1 MPLFK
6 PPNFMNMAENKPA
19 NSGSFDRVFVDS
31 GQDFLSAS
39 LNGGEWVS
47 AQSALQNS
55 DLYAIISQLSSD
67 LATIKL
73 TANQK
78 RWQGIIDNPSTNANR
93 HGFYQSIYAQL
104 LLGGEAF
111 AYRWRNE
118 NGRDVKWEFLKPSQ
132 VHMNYYEYQNGTYYN
147 ITFTDPRVRPL
158 LQVPQSDVLH
168 FKLVSLDGGRT
179 GVSPLLALG
188 RELKIKKASDDL
200 TFNSLK
206 NSLKMNGVLKIKN
219 GGLLDNKTKMAR
231 SRSVMQ
237 QMTGGP
243 LVLDDLEDFTP
254 LEIKSNVAQLLSQ
267 ADWTSKQFAKVYGI
281 PDSYLGGQGD
291 QQSSVEQISN
301 VYANAMARYL
311 RPVISEV
318 TYKLGTELDYDIRP
332 AIDVLGTSY
341 MTAISNLVKA
351 GVVAQ
356 NQGLSLLQSAGIV
369 SQELP
374 EPENPNTTRKDR
386 VNESQV

>member
-6 PPNFMNMAENKPA
+6 PPNFMNIAESKSVD
-19 NSGSFDRVFVDS
+19 NSNFDRVFADD

-39 LNGGEWVS
+39 LNGGEWIS

-67 LATIKL
+67 LATVKL
-73 TANQK
+73 TASQK
-78 RWQGIIDNPSTNANR
+78 RWQGIIDNPSTNASR
-93 HGFYQSIYAQL
+93 HGFYQSLYAQL
-104 LLGGEAF
+104 LLAGEAF

-132 VHMNYYEYQNGTYYN
+132 VHMNYYEYENGTYYN
-147 ITFTDPRVRPL
+147 ITFTDPRIRPL
-158 LQVPQSDVLH
+158 LQVPQGDVLH
-168 FKLVSLDGGRT
+168 FRLVSTDGGRT

-188 RELKIKKASDDL
+188 RELRIKKASDDL

-341 MTAISNLVKA
+341 MVAISNLVKA

-386 VNESQV
+386 VNESQE